1 MTAMVGTDLRVPRGS
16 WLPVVCC
23 ALLSAAT
30 LVGGCARVVTGQ
42 ARVGDLEPRPVRA
55 IPVADLLIDPARFP
69 ARYPAAVL
77 PPKDVD
83 RVLGEIDGVAP
94 GFEVTP
100 PECAPLPVLAEQ
112 KAAAQGIDDES
123 GDRLVVTVLRPVA
136 SVRARV
142 AQLAD
147 CPSFTS
153 ASSADAGDESAV
165 TVNLPPAPVVDA
177 DDSYAVDQ
185 TVTSQSAEATNTRTL
200 TLVALV
206 DDVQVTASW
215 RGNAASGDPPDTTA
229 LDTLFTDAVLKVRR
243 EIPR

>member
-1 MTAMVGTDLRVPRGS
+1 MFV
-16 WLPVVCC
+16 
-23 ALLSAAT
+23 
-30 LVGGCARVVTGQ
+30 
-42 ARVGDLEPRPVRA
+42 
-55 IPVADLLIDPARFP
+55 
-69 ARYPAAVL
+69 
-77 PPKDVD
+77 
-83 RVLGEIDGVAP
+83 DGVAP

-100 PECAPLPVLAEQ
+100 PECAPLPVLAAQ
-112 KAAAQGIDDES
+112 KAAVQGIDGES

-153 ASSADAGDESAV
+153 ASSADASEESDV
-165 TVNLPPAPVVDA
+165 TVKLPPAPAVDA

-185 TVTSQSAEATNTRTL
+185 TVTSPSADKPNTRTL

-215 RGNAASGDPPDTTA
+215 QGNAASGDPPDTTA
-229 LDTLFTDAVLKVRR
+229 LDTLFTDAVLKVRP